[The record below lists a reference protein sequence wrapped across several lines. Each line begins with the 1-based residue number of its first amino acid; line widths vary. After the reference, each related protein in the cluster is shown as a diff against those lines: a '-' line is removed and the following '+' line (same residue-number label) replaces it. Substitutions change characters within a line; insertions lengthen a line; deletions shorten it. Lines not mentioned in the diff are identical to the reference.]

1 MFNFIIPVTNFK
13 VDKNVYYH
21 DKRDNWPKTNG
32 QMAKIKLTYEQN
44 WRKRNDYF
52 HTLQNYIQLL

>member
-52 HTLQNYIQLL
+52 HTLQN